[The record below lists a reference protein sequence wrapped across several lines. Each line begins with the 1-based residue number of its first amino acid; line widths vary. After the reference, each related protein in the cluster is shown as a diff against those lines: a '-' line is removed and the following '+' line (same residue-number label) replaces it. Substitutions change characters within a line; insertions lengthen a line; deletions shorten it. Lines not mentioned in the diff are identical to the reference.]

1 MFYSKKTTWADVE
14 ISDQELKIIFNDLLE
29 RGKELQHEI
38 RHGTLRKP
46 DGYYNYFSDP
56 AKLLGIHPEEAAL
69 LERKEKAEFIGL
81 EKKPMYYLKAN
92 LVETPATEKDKQAA
106 LKELKKIDYEWCV
119 LNNRLLDE
127 YYFEDVKDVSRNDFV
142 LTFHPPKDDMRF
154 PNCAGQWLAKSKL
167 WGIKLFDGH
176 ISPLYASAPSKN
188 QSLFLA
194 LNKIQSRKEKQKDL
208 VQVPFDPWDVDL

>member
-1 MFYSKKTTWADVE
+1 MVSSKNLTWADLE
-14 ISDQELKIIFNDLLE
+14 ISDQELKIVFNDLLE

-46 DGYYNYFSDP
+46 DNYYSYFSDK

-81 EKKPMYYLKAN
+81 GKKPMYYLKTN
-92 LVETPATEKDKQAA
+92 LIETPATEKDKQAA
-106 LKELKKIDYEWCV
+106 LEELKKIDYEWCV

-127 YYFEDVKDVSRNDFV
+127 YFIKDVKGVSRNDFV

-154 PNCAGQWLAKSKL
+154 PNCAGQWVAESKL
-167 WGIKLFDGH
+167 WGLKLFDGH
-176 ISPLYASAPSKN
+176 ISPLTASATSKN

-208 VQVPFDPWDVDL
+208 VKVPFNPWDVDL